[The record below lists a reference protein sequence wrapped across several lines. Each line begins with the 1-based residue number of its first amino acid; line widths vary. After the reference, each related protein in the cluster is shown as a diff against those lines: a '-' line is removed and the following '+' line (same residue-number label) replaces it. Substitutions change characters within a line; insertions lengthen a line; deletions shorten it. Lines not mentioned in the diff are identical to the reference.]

1 MIIILRA
8 YARKVYGKELEQLT
22 HKEFHDLVS
31 MVMPGREKLV
41 EKIYWS
47 SEEKEALAEPIEPGS
62 LKNRVPYPAIE
73 QRNSKAILFI

>member
-1 MIIILRA
+1 MLRA

-22 HKEFHDLVS
+22 RRELHDLVS

-47 SEEKEALAEPIEPGS
+47 SREEEEALAEQIEPSS
-62 LKNRVPYPAIE
+62 LKNQVPYPAIE